1 MNAKQRNTRR
11 ADAGV
16 ETDVQHM
23 RTALALARKG
33 WGQTSPNPMVGA
45 VVAHGDRI
53 VGRGYHASYGALH
66 AEPVALKQAGPR
78 AKGATM
84 YVSLEPCTHHGR
96 TPPCVD
102 AILASGVRRVVIATR
117 DPNPVAAGG
126 VERLRGAG
134 VEVEVGLEE
143 SAARELNAAFFHSVV
158 SDRPWVTLKLAVS
171 IDGAIADAKRSRG
184 WLTGAPARRTVHLLR
199 AGQDAVAVGLGT
211 VLADDP
217 LLTVRDLPPPRIPP
231 TRVVFDR
238 EARLPLES
246 RLVASVSLAPVI
258 VVARWKNARTSA
270 LVARGVQLIE
280 ARDMAEGLVALRES
294 GIRSVLVEG
303 GAGVAGALL
312 ERDMVDRLIIF
323 RAPVLLGAG
332 ALGAFS
338 RAPGWA
344 LERAPHLR
352 VIRRRVLGDDE
363 MTIYALR

>member
-1 MNAKQRNTRR
+1 M
-11 ADAGV
+11 
-16 ETDVQHM
+16 HM
-23 RTALALARKG
+23 RMALSLARKG
-33 WGQTSPNPMVGA
+33 WGRTSPNPMVGA
-45 VVAHGDRI
+45 VVARGTR
-53 VGRGYHASYGALH
+53 VLGSGYHASYGALH
-66 AEPVALKQAGPR
+66 AEPVALNEAGAR
-78 AKGATM
+78 AKGATL

-102 AILASGVRRVVIATR
+102 AIIASGVRRVVIATR

-134 VEVEVGLEE
+134 LEVVVGVEEE
-143 SAARELNAAFFHSVV
+143 AARELNAAFFHAIV

-171 IDGAIADAKRSRG
+171 VDGAIADAKRSRG
-184 WLTGAPARRTVHLLR
+184 WLTGMPARRVVHVLR
-199 AGQDAVAVGLGT
+199 AGHDAVAVGLGS

-238 EARLPLES
+238 EARLPLTS
-246 RLVASVSLAPVI
+246 RLVATVSFAPVI

-280 ARDMAEGLVALRES
+280 ARDMGEALVALRES
-294 GIRSVLVEG
+294 GLRSLLVEG

-312 ERDMVDRLIIF
+312 EHDLVDRLIIF
-323 RAPVLLGAG
+323 RAPVVLGAG

-338 RAPGWA
+338 RAPGWS

-352 VIRRRVLGDDE
+352 VIKRRVVGDDE
-363 MTIYALR
+363 MTIYAMR